1 MPRAY
6 AATARLL
13 VTAGDSAILTGGGNL
28 APDQILAT
36 YAQVLQSRPVV
47 EAAVAASGLSLS
59 YEDAL
64 HGIDVAPMRGTQII
78 VLSVRSGSPD
88 TAAALANQLAVAAVQ
103 QSRAAQA
110 NQFAARRAQVAD
122 AATQLA
128 QEVANRAQQLELAR
142 SRAGAAPTTD
152 TGVAASQ
159 AALSDAELRYAAAV
173 RAVSEQDL
181 AATRVGDPLS
191 TVEPALPPTTP
202 SAPRVLLN
210 VLLGALIGLVLA
222 VLGAAAIE
230 LGRDS
235 VDAPEALVRGP
246 GCHSGRFCRASIR
259 AMVTVFPMPRLP
271 WKCSA
276 NCGRPW
282 RAPCPGVG
290 HRSPW

>member
-1 MPRAY
+1 MSGAEMWSLVRRWAWLAILGALLGGAVALVISLQMPRAY
-6 AATARLL
+6 AASTRVL

-47 EAAVAASGLSLS
+47 EAALAASGLSLS

-78 VLSVRSGSPD
+78 VLTVRSGTPE
-88 TAAALANQLAVAAVQ
+88 TAAALANQLAIAAVQ

-122 AATQLA
+122 AAAQLA
-128 QEVANRAQQLELAR
+128 QEVANRAQQLEQAR
-142 SRAGAAPTTD
+142 SRAGAAPAD

-191 TVEPALPPTTP
+191 T
-202 SAPRVLLN
+202 
-210 VLLGALIGLVLA
+210 
-222 VLGAAAIE
+222 
-230 LGRDS
+230 
-235 VDAPEALVRGP
+235 
-246 GCHSGRFCRASIR
+246 
-259 AMVTVFPMPRLP
+259 
-271 WKCSA
+271 
-276 NCGRPW
+276 
-282 RAPCPGVG
+282 
-290 HRSPW
+290 